1 MENKQI
7 IKWVLELTNQEQFK
21 SPAEVVR
28 AYNIQI
34 LGC

>member
-7 IKWVLELTNQEQFK
+7 IKFVLELTNQENYK
-21 SPAEVVR
+21 SSAKVVK
-28 AYNIQI
+28 AYNIEI